1 MRLRHKLCLNMTG
14 VSAYCCKFPSEI
26 CCVIKCRHAKSF
38 VQRQT
43 NTNTLMQG
51 AGGGP
56 IEDNVT
62 GLLVRS
68 TSTNWAN
75 GSILGIDPGKQLAAI
90 IKIIEEHLPQT
101 ISEQTPQRTKS
112 ECINLPEVALPGP
125 NMGSNI
131 SENAAD
137 GLSLPASTGNL
148 QAKLGLHQ
156 SSPTEPAKFRRFLS
170 TGPFASLELPYESA
184 RANGA
189 YIVRNLISTY
199 LISHPHLDHI
209 GGLVVNTASFQ
220 TASPPKRLAALPS
233 IIDAIRNHIF
243 NEIIWPN
250 LSDENGG
257 AGLVTYVRLAE
268 ARSHFPIENESV
280 PYLEICNG
288 LSVKCWSVSHGYCM
302 KGENQQV
309 SRRNGA
315 EEFHVPHSS
324 ASSELQTSKPDL
336 SVGARQAIDSS
347 AFFLRDDQTGKEVL
361 IFGDVEPD
369 SISVSPRTARVWG
382 DAAEKI
388 VRQVLTG
395 VFIECSYDDTRSDA
409 TLFGHLCPRHLIV
422 ELQVLAAKVESLR
435 QASDPVVPQDTQKRK
450 RKIHNSSPTAQ
461 RDPARPSPN
470 IKSPRKS
477 RRRTAES
484 ISKQQ
489 LILPSSSPTSDIN
502 LRPIGLA
509 GGEGG
514 TAHRIDVDQ
523 VKDPESP
530 MRPRALMPL
539 HGLRVIVIHVKDTLQ
554 DGSEVSETI
563 LAQLRQHEKVAQ
575 LGCEFVIPKAGSSIW
590 L

>member
-1 MRLRHKLCLNMTG
+1 MSLTAARRSLC
-14 VSAYCCKFPSEI
+14 SE
-26 CCVIKCRHAKSF
+26 
-38 VQRQT
+38 T
-43 NTNTLMQG
+43 NTNMPMQG

-56 IEDNVT
+56 IEDNVA

-101 ISEQTPQRTKS
+101 ISEQTSQQTVLES
-112 ECINLPEVALPGP
+112 ISIPEATLLDL
-125 NMGSNI
+125 NKGSND
-131 SENAAD
+131 SEHAKD
-137 GLSLPASTGNL
+137 GLNSPASTESL
-148 QAKLGLHQ
+148 QKKSGLHL
-156 SSPTEPAKFRRFLS
+156 SSPAEPVKLRRFLS

-184 RANGA
+184 QANGG
-189 YIVRNLISTY
+189 YIVRDLISTY

-233 IIDAIRNHIF
+233 IIDAIRDHMF

-257 AGLVTYVRLAE
+257 AGLLTYMRLTE
-268 ARSHFPIENESV
+268 ARSTVPSKSESISYV
-280 PYLEICNG
+280 EICNG

-315 EEFHVPHSS
+315 EEFHIPHSP
-324 ASSELQTSKPDL
+324 ASSESQTPKSKL
-336 SVGARQAIDSS
+336 STRARQAIDSS

-369 SISVSPRTARVWG
+369 SLSVSPRTARVWG

-388 VRQVLTG
+388 VRQILKG
-395 VFIECSYDDTRSDA
+395 VFIECSYDDSRSDE
-409 TLFGHLCPRHLIV
+409 TLFGHLCPRHLII
-422 ELQVLAAKVESLR
+422 ELQVLAAKVEYLR
-435 QASDPVVPQDTQKRK
+435 HISDPGPRDKRK
-450 RKIHNSSPTAQ
+450 RKIYDSSPTAQ
-461 RDPARPSPN
+461 PGPSSPSPN
-470 IKSPRKS
+470 KKPPHKS
-477 RRRTAES
+477 RRKIGES
-484 ISKQQ
+484 ISEQ
-489 LILPSSSPTSDIN
+489 LILPSSSPTTDMN
-502 LRPIGLA
+502 FRPMGIA
-509 GGEGG
+509 GDEDG
-514 TAHRIDVDQ
+514 TVHRIDANLM
-523 VKDPESP
+523 KELESP
-530 MRPRALMPL
+530 KQRARALMPL
-539 HGLRVIVIHVKDTLQ
+539 HGLRIFIIHVKDTLQ

-563 LAQLRQHEKVAQ
+563 LAQLRQHEKIAQ